1 MDCTPDTAVLFQVV
15 GGVLVHQTRR
25 GATSACKARFSK
37 LYFECST
44 TVRTGGQALVY
55 EAAQALQ
62 SLSPFGRDPTF
73 NPASTLFHADLQGS
87 EGDYFNT
94 TIGSTELSVYSY
106 PFAFFARSMLRHPDG
121 FPIVL
126 QVRSGPNP
134 LLNCSPKLTASQD
147 S

>member
-1 MDCTPDTAVLFQVV
+1 MDCTPDNVVIFQVV

-73 NPASTLFHADLQGS
+73 NPASSLFYADLQGS
-87 EGDYFNT
+87 EGDNFNT
-94 TIGSTELSVYSY
+94 TVGSTELSVYSY
-106 PFAFFARSMLRHPDG
+106 PFAFFTRLMPRHPDG
-121 FPIVL
+121 FPVVL
-126 QVRSGPNP
+126 QVRFTA
-134 LLNCSPKLTASQD
+134 NCSP
-147 S
+147 